1 MHHVSQA
8 SRQASYMLYHD
19 NIDFEDIWKESD
31 FSTTIENLSE
41 PRTEIPLAHFKATIW
56 WATFQSGPPDLK
68 PI

>member
-1 MHHVSQA
+1 MHLVSQA

-56 WATFQSGPPDLK
+56 
-68 PI
+68 